1 MKNPFKRSKKV
12 AEEKLVPQRTRQEI
26 NNEYATICA
35 QIGDKIVKKDTLT
48 SEITLLHA
56 RCRELNQEITA
67 LPPQEKV
74 DGNTSSPK

>member
-26 NNEYATICA
+26 NNEYAAICA
-35 QIGDKIVKKDTLT
+35 QIGDKVVKKDSLN
-48 SEITLLHA
+48 SEIILLYA
-56 RCRELNQEITA
+56 RCRELNQEITT